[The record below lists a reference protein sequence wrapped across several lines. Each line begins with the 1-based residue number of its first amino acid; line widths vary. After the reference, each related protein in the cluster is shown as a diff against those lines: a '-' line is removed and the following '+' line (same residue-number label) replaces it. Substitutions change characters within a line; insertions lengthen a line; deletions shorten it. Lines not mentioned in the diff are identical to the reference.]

1 MIVVIPMAGRG
12 NRFAKEGFQTPK
24 PLIEVGG
31 KPMIYHAWSS
41 IKDIP
46 CRKLIFIA
54 LREHEIQF
62 KVSALLAEW
71 ISAPHE
77 IIYLDEVTEGQLCT
91 VLKASVY
98 FQEDEGILITASD
111 TYIESDI
118 SHEILNIKSAGLISV
133 FDLQGDQWS
142 FAQIDENGKVIRVT
156 EKERISNHAST
167 GIYYFANAKQMERE
181 ARLMIKEN
189 DTTRGEF
196 YIMPLY
202 NRMIK
207 NGTECT
213 LSHARAMW
221 DMGTPEAKNRF
232 EKYLLNDR
240 I

>member
-1 MIVVIPMAGRG
+1 MAGRG

-31 KPMIYHAWSS
+31 KPMIYHAWCS
-41 IKDIP
+41 IKDVP
-46 CRKLIFIA
+46 CRKLIFVA
-54 LREHEIQF
+54 LREHEKHF
-62 KVSALLAEW
+62 KVSAVLAEW
-71 ISAPHE
+71 ITVPHE

-98 FQEDEGILITASD
+98 FHEDEGILITASD

-118 SHEILNIKSAGLISV
+118 SNEIRNIKSAGLISV

-142 FAQIDENGKVIRVT
+142 FAQIDEKGKVIRVT
-156 EKERISNHAST
+156 EKERISNCAST
-167 GIYYFANAKQMERE
+167 GIYYFSNAKEMERE
-181 ARLMIKEN
+181 ALKMIDEN
-189 DTTRGEF
+189 DRARGEF

-207 NGTECT
+207 NGDHIV
-213 LSHARAMW
+213 LSHAQSMW
-221 DMGTPEAKNRF
+221 DMGTPEAKNKF